1 MASINKSEFDD
12 CRSSSDE
19 QILATNTSVSF
30 TNTFTMF
37 NEGPSPVNAALV
49 YFLFPVQYEENV
61 MIDQDSSK
69 VSDILVNSL
78 LRIIVL
84 TLRKMPEDSRF
95 TKSTPYLLYN
105 HSFISPSIDQYHKC

>member
-1 MASINKSEFDD
+1 MLFSLASINKSEFDD

-37 NEGPSPVNAALV
+37 NEGPSPIDAALI
-49 YFLFPVQYEENV
+49 YFLFPVQYKENV

-69 VSDILVNSL
+69 VKT
-78 LRIIVL
+78 IVVSC
-84 TLRKMPEDSRF
+84 RSYF
-95 TKSTPYLLYN
+95 A
-105 HSFISPSIDQYHKC
+105 